1 MLNNNINEVY
11 LSNTVNNILKKA
23 IEDKSFTFPL
33 LYNGDSWEVGKAIE
47 ALEYLFEKAYKAN
60 EDEETRTRLSQ
71 MGTIYLNPII
81 VELRDYKERLDK
93 YNKTMNFYKVSN
105 DQFERHYYGNWY
117 TEFKGEENGN

>member
-1 MLNNNINEVY
+1 MLDNDINEGY
-11 LSNTVNNILKKA
+11 LSNPINNILKKA

-33 LYNGDSWEVGKAIE
+33 LYKGDSWEVGKAIE

-81 VELRDYKERLDK
+81 VELRDYKKRLDK
-93 YNKTMNFYKVSN
+93 YNKEFYINNRK
-105 DQFERHYYGNWY
+105 D
-117 TEFKGEENGN
+117 